1 MKSICFYF
9 QVHQPMRFKSYRFF
23 SIGHDPY
30 YYDDYL
36 NESVI
41 NKVAKN
47 CYLPANDM
55 FLKLIRQNKGKVK
68 LSFSISGL
76 ALDQFK
82 LHVPEVI
89 DSFRELVDTGYVELL
104 AETYSHSLA
113 VFKDRSEFRSQVEA
127 HASKIKE
134 LFGVE
139 PSVFRNTE
147 LIYSDQIGAEVAE
160 LGYQAILTEGAKHIL
175 GWKNP
180 NYLYSHPN
188 VSKLKVLLRNFPLS
202 DDIAFRFCNTS
213 WAEYPLTP
221 GKYMAWIAES
231 LKAGDVANIF
241 MDYETFGEHQK
252 AATGIFQF
260 TEKIFKEMA
269 GSKTLQL
276 NTVSEVLERNQ
287 PVSEIHVPNPISW
300 ADEEKDLTAWLG
312 NDLQE
317 DAFNKLYSVT
327 DRIKKCSDKH
337 LLADWKYLQA
347 SDHFY
352 YMCTKIFSDGAVHA
366 YFNPFNSPYD
376 AYINYMNIL
385 SDFMARL
392 NLAAPLSPQERE
404 LSNLSAVIQE
414 KNLTIEKY
422 ELEINKLK
430 KRLKQK

>member
-23 SIGHDPY
+23 SIGHDHY

-36 NESVI
+36 NESVV
-41 NKVAKN
+41 NKVAKH
-47 CYLPANDM
+47 CYLPANEL
-55 FLKLIRQNKGKVK
+55 FLKLIRQYNGKVK
-68 LSFSISGL
+68 INFSISGV

-89 DSFRELVDTGYVELL
+89 DSFRALVDTGHVELI
-104 AETYSHSLA
+104 AETYAHSLA
-113 VFKDRSEFRSQVEA
+113 VFKDRAEFRNQVQA
-127 HASKIKE
+127 HAREIKE

-139 PSVFRNTE
+139 PRVFRNTE

-175 GWKNP
+175 GWKNS
-180 NYLYSHPN
+180 NFLYSHPKASN
-188 VSKLKVLLRNFPLS
+188 LKVLLRNFPLS
-202 DDIAFRFCNTS
+202 DDIAFRFCNKS

-221 GKYMAWIAES
+221 GKYMAWVAES
-231 LKAGDVANIF
+231 LKTGEVANIF

-252 AATGIFQF
+252 ADTGIFQF
-260 TEKIFKEMA
+260 TEKIFKEIA
-269 GSKTLQL
+269 GSKTYQL
-276 NTVSEVLERNQ
+276 NTISEVISHYQ
-287 PVSEIHVPNPISW
+287 PVSDIQVPNPISW

-317 DAFNKLYSVT
+317 DAFNKLYSLT
-327 DRIKKCSDKH
+327 DRIKKCTNKH
-337 LLADWKYLQA
+337 LLTDWKYLQA

-352 YMCTKIFSDGAVHA
+352 YMCTKLFSDGAVHA

-385 SDFMARL
+385 SDFIARL
-392 NLAAPLSPQERE
+392 NAAVPQSKQELE
-404 LSNLSAVIQE
+404 LSNLAAVIQE
-414 KNLTIEKY
+414 KNTTIEKY
-422 ELEINKLK
+422 EIEINKLK